1 MLNNLKDKISS
12 VLSQLKGKRL
22 NKDYVEKVLRE
33 MRISLLEADVHYKV
47 ASEFINLVKEKTTG
61 EKILGSLTPYQQIVD
76 IVYQEFVKIMG
87 EKPVLL
93 EPQKGRLN
101 IMEIVGLQGSGKTT
115 QVAKLSNF
123 YKKQGYKVLVTSL
136 DVYRPAAIDQLR
148 ILANNNDLDFYY
160 EESKKPIKMAKKAK
174 DYAVKNNYDI
184 LIFDTAGRLHI
195 DKEMMKEVKVVKDT
209 VKADE
214 IILVVDSMV
223 GQDAANIAKEFNDK
237 LNITG
242 SILTKLDSDTRGGA
256 ALSVRFISEAPI
268 LFIGKG
274 EKIDDIEQFYP
285 DRMAQRILGMGD
297 ILSLVEKAKDTV
309 DQKQAEKQLKKLMD
323 AKFDFND
330 YLQQMKQLRKMGSLE
345 SIIEMIPGLSNM
357 TKQLKNQIPSEKDLI
372 HIEAMI
378 LSMTPTE
385 RVHPNIINY
394 KRRQRIA
401 KGSGNSLIAV
411 NKFIKNFEMAK
422 KMMKKGKM
430 KNLFKNFNLPI

>member
-1 MLNNLKDKISS
+1 
-12 VLSQLKGKRL
+12 
-22 NKDYVEKVLRE
+22 
-33 MRISLLEADVHYKV
+33 
-47 ASEFINLVKEKTTG
+47 
-61 EKILGSLTPYQQIVD
+61 
-76 IVYQEFVKIMG
+76 
-87 EKPVLL
+87 
-93 EPQKGRLN
+93 
-101 IMEIVGLQGSGKTT
+101 
-115 QVAKLSNF
+115 
-123 YKKQGYKVLVTSL
+123 
-136 DVYRPAAIDQLR
+136 
-148 ILANNNDLDFYY
+148 
-160 EESKKPIKMAKKAK
+160 
-174 DYAVKNNYDI
+174 
-184 LIFDTAGRLHI
+184 
-195 DKEMMKEVKVVKDT
+195 
-209 VKADE
+209 
-214 IILVVDSMV
+214 
-223 GQDAANIAKEFNDK
+223 
-237 LNITG
+237 
-242 SILTKLDSDTRGGA
+242 
-256 ALSVRFISEAPI
+256 
-268 LFIGKG
+268 
-274 EKIDDIEQFYP
+274 
-285 DRMAQRILGMGD
+285 MAQRILGMGD